1 MFSLEHFSDLEITQT
16 QVGKTY
22 PNSKQMKIGKQIEMK
37 EEGAWTS
44 VLGRRRGTL
53 GSPCLLAEMR
63 MRTASYRRSCLVDA
77 DGPSAVAVAA
87 SPSGA
92 ARNPRQGWPPLL
104 PMERKKRWMKRS
116 MPAGS
121 IKQGRHISVRHRLS
135 VLVRRATLG
144 KAGRR
149 RRRWRGRGDEWSGD
163 GAQL

>member
-1 MFSLEHFSDLEITQT
+1 VAHRETGMFSLEHFSDLEITQT

-37 EEGAWTS
+37 EEGA
-44 VLGRRRGTL
+44 
-53 GSPCLLAEMR
+53 AEMR

-104 PMERKKRWMKRS
+104 PMERKKR
-116 MPAGS
+116 
-121 IKQGRHISVRHRLS
+121 
-135 VLVRRATLG
+135 
-144 KAGRR
+144 
-149 RRRWRGRGDEWSGD
+149 
-163 GAQL
+163 